1 MPSISAATE
10 HGGPVPALGGLS
22 AALRH
27 ELEGLMMAR
36 EYPERSVLF
45 AEGRPATGVFI
56 VRSGRV
62 KLTLASSNGR
72 RMVVEM
78 AGPGEVLG
86 LSATISGQPSEVTAE
101 TLTACRVSFI
111 NRHEFMQFLE
121 QHPGACIQISLLL
134 SDELGAA
141 YERVRTMRQR

>member
-1 MPSISAATE
+1 M
-10 HGGPVPALGGLS
+10 V
-22 AALRH
+22 
-27 ELEGLMMAR
+27 AR
-36 EYPERSVLF
+36 DYPERSVLF
-45 AEGRPATGVFI
+45 AEGQPARGVFI

-62 KLTLASSNGR
+62 KLTMASSNGR

-86 LSATISGQPSEVTAE
+86 LSATISGKPSEVTAE

-111 NRHEFMQFLE
+111 DRPEFMAFLE
-121 QHPGACIQISLLL
+121 KNPGACLQISLLL

-141 YERVRTMRQR
+141 YERVRTLRQR

>member
-1 MPSISAATE
+1 MAPISAALE
-10 HGGPVPALGGLS
+10 FAGPVPALGGFS

-27 ELEGLMMAR
+27 ELEKLMMAR
-36 EYPERSVLF
+36 EYPERSLLF
-45 AEGRPATGVFI
+45 AEGQPATGVFI

-62 KLTLASSNGR
+62 KLTMGSDKGR

-86 LSATISGQPSEVTAE
+86 LSATISGKPSEVTAE

-111 NRHEFMQFLE
+111 NQPEFIAFLE
-121 QHPGACIQISLLL
+121 KHPGACLQISLLL

-141 YERVRTMRQR
+141 YERVRALRQR